1 MSNDARLRL
10 KWKVDLLSYLKPFR
24 VYLSKPV
31 NRPPSKT
38 FKALIYNNKSS
49 FVIV

>member
-24 VYLSKPV
+24 VYCLTSG
-31 NRPPSKT
+31 
-38 FKALIYNNKSS
+38 LG
-49 FVIV
+49 